1 MAITAP
7 EQPDTRAVPDDAA
20 GVLAFARQRRAAADR
35 AEAELLAAAVQWAVI
50 HPAESV
56 EDAETYTFRSGLEGV
71 IPIAGPGAPLVAEFS
86 VAEYAAAVGLST
98 EAGKHYLGQAVELR
112 YRLPRLW
119 RRVMAGD
126 LPAWKARRVA
136 DATIGT
142 DLTPEAATFVDQ
154 HVAPVAHKIR
164 PTALDRLVE
173 EAIGRYMPDQAERRR
188 RDGLDRRHFT
198 IDRNHVS
205 FDGTTYVTGEL
216 DLADA
221 IDLDDAVRGLAT
233 QLADLGSEA
242 TLDQRRALAVG
253 ELARRQLTL
262 DLTDPDAD
270 DGAAGAEA
278 AGGFEARCART
289 STTGDHATRTPVR
302 KPVRKTVL
310 YLHLSTDALTGNNGI
325 GRCETTRKPV
335 TTHQIRD
342 WCGHPDTHLVVQPVI
357 DLNQHVHV
365 DQYEIPDRITEH
377 VALRDVTCVFPHCT
391 RPARRLRPDG
401 HGCDHDHIRPY
412 AEHPHTCS
420 HGIAPLCRRHHRHK
434 THGGWTYDAL
444 EPGGYLWT
452 SPHGYRY
459 LRDHTGITAIDP
471 ADDNPP
477 EPGPPTRH

>member
-7 EQPDTRAVPDDAA
+7 EQPGTLPDDAA
-20 GVLAFARQRRAAADR
+20 GVLAAARAETAAADR
-35 AEAELLAAAVQWAVI
+35 AEARKLQLAVQWAII

-86 VAEYAAAVGLST
+86 VAEYAAALGLST

-119 RRVMAGD
+119 ARVVAGD

-136 DATIGT
+136 DATIGA

-173 EAIGRYMPDQAERRR
+173 EAIGRFMPDQAEQRR

-198 IDRNHVS
+198 VDRNHVS
-205 FDGTTYVTGEL
+205 FDGTAYVTGEL

-221 IDLDDAVRGLAT
+221 ISLDDAVRGLAT

-262 DLTDPDAD
+262 DLTPP
-270 DGAAGAEA
+270 E
-278 AGGFEARCART
+278 AGGSRSEVEVRAQRAT
-289 STTGDHATRTPVR
+289 KPPAPTRT
-302 KPVRKTVL
+302 PVRKTVL
-310 YLHLSTDALTGNNGI
+310 YLHLSTDALTGTGGGI
-325 GRCETTRKPV
+325 GRCETTRAPV
-335 TTHQIRD
+335 TATQIRD

-365 DQYEIPDRITEH
+365 DQYEIPHRITER
-377 VALRDVTCVFPHCT
+377 VTLRDLTCVFPHCT
-391 RPARRLRPDG
+391 RPARRLHPDH
-401 HGCDHDHIRPY
+401 HGCDHDHTTPY
-412 AEHPHTCS
+412 RDHPETS
-420 HGIAPLCRRHHRHK
+420 TTGIAPLCRRHHRHK
-434 THGGWTYDAL
+434 THGHWHYETP
-444 EPGGYLWT
+444 EPGTYRWT
-452 SPHGYRY
+452 SPHGHHY
-459 LRDHTGITAIDP
+459 LRDHTGTTAIDP
-471 ADDNPP
+471 TGDARP
-477 EPGPPTRH
+477 EPDPPHRD

>member
-7 EQPDTRAVPDDAA
+7 EQPGTLPDDAA
-20 GVLAFARQRRAAADR
+20 GVLAFARRQRQTADA
-35 AEAELLAAAVQWAVI
+35 AEARLLAAAVQWAVI
-50 HPAESV
+50 HPADSV

-86 VAEYAAAVGLST
+86 VAEYAAALGLST

-136 DATIGT
+136 DATIGA
-142 DLTPEAATFVDQ
+142 DLTEAAAAFVDT

-173 EAIGRYMPDQAERRR
+173 EAIGRFMPDQAEQRR

-198 IDRNHVS
+198 VDRDHVS
-205 FDGTTYVTGEL
+205 FDGTAYVTGEL

-221 IDLDDAVRGLAT
+221 IDLDDAVRGLAA

-262 DLTDPDAD
+262 DLTPPEVEVRAQR
-270 DGAAGAEA
+270 ATKPPAP
-278 AGGFEARCART
+278 RRT
-289 STTGDHATRTPVR
+289 
-302 KPVRKTVL
+302 PVRKTVL
-310 YLHLSTDALTGNNGI
+310 YLHLTDHALTSTGDGI

-335 TTHQIRD
+335 TATQIRD
-342 WCGHPDTHLVVQPVI
+342 WCGHPDTHLVVTPVI
-357 DLNQHVHV
+357 DLHDHVHV
-365 DQYEIPDRITEH
+365 DQYEIPDRITER
-377 VALRDVTCVFPHCT
+377 VALRDLTCVFPHCT
-391 RPARRLRPDG
+391 RPARRLHPDH
-401 HGCDHDHIRPY
+401 HGCDHDHTTPY
-412 AEHPHTCS
+412 RDHPETCS

-434 THGGWTYDAL
+434 THGGWTYETL
-444 EPGGYLWT
+444 EPGSYRWT
-452 SPHGYRY
+452 SPHGYHY
-459 LRDHTGITAIDP
+459 LRDHTGTTAIDP
-471 ADDNPP
+471 ADDNPA
-477 EPGPPTRH
+477 EPGPPDRD